1 MPTPVSPR
9 TTKVATLGR
18 LGLVLGLL
26 LASSP
31 VLVSQAHAA
40 DAGRRLTLTEQTI
53 AQQQSA
59 ELREKAHQARLESI
73 DQLKALLKTFE
84 GPPDQKAELILRL
97 SDLYFDEGRDLYL
110 DEMAKYNA
118 AVDVAFNK
126 GLSPDSVAVAD
137 YTSGSREW
145 QNKSI
150 KLYQQILA
158 NYPQFSRADEATF
171 FLGSAY
177 NDTGS
182 PELAAQ
188 QFTNLVKQY
197 PDSTYVTDSYVLI
210 GEYYFNEKNDA
221 NKAMLAYKKATVDK
235 TADKYAFAMYKL
247 AWCYYNLGEGTTA
260 INTMK
265 AVVQYA
271 DSTGGAKSNIQLQD
285 EALKDLVLFFADFG
299 DMEEAIAYFK
309 QIGKQNLI
317 NDLLKKLA
325 NTFVEQGKFDQAI
338 EMYRRL
344 ITDSPTAPVS
354 ASFQNEIINAYTKE
368 GKKEET
374 LAEIDRLRTTY
385 GKQSSWAR
393 ANASNQ
399 DAVKDAGDM
408 IEKALRTVATNYHNE
423 AKKLGTGAG
432 AVKVYGLAEQAYRT
446 YLQEFPTGQYTYEMR
461 YNFSELLYKVKKF
474 DEAYDQEMQVVA
486 IDTKG
491 QHSEFCAE
499 AAIFSADEMIKK
511 EKKTATAGGP
521 DPGGKA
527 EIPLTEWEGKS
538 LKALDQ
544 YAQLFP
550 TSDKVRNIIYKS
562 AYLLN
567 GKNHFKEASDR
578 FNVVIK
584 MDPSSK
590 EAEQAANL
598 ILDDFNLVEDWENL
612 KSNAKLYFDQQG
624 LGSPDFKKD
633 VFTIYENASLK
644 LIEVTFKKTGDKTK
658 GAADYQAFY
667 KEFPTSKNADLALNN
682 ATVYLHDLGRA
693 TEGIPIRLEL
703 ISKFPASKYYKDQ
716 VAALGFDYES
726 EANFAEAANWY
737 EKLFTLDKAH
747 PSSADAIY
755 SAALFRN
762 AMGQW
767 EQSIKDYQAYMAA
780 YPTKPGLNALQ
791 LGIAKTYEDQGKFPE
806 ASKIYL
812 AFFTKP
818 TGPAPKLAPGQVAP
832 PAPTLDEIM
841 FARLRYGLLMDK
853 LGQGANV
860 TKHWQ
865 DTLAFYDKAIAPPKA
880 GGAPVPEHELS
891 QEYVGQIKYI
901 LAEPEFKKFTSMRI
915 NGPPSKVSQK
925 AEDKIYNEQLIG
937 KAKELVVIEK
947 TYTDVLNT
955 GAGEW
960 GLASLVK
967 LGQVYEDMADTF
979 QNSKCPSYL
988 TSDQCDLYKAQVG
1001 DKGFPQIEKAVS
1013 AYSNAL
1019 KKAYEL
1025 NLYNDNTAYAT
1036 RQLGVLRPLDYPGL
1050 YEIVPQNRF
1059 TAPAVTTA
1067 TFETAP

>member
-1 MPTPVSPR
+1 MHLPASAPIKLAS
-9 TTKVATLGR
+9 R
-18 LGLVLGLL
+18 LSLVFGLVLA
-26 LASSP
+26 LAP
-31 VLVSQAHAA
+31 AFGPHAEAA
-40 DAGRRLTLTEQTI
+40 DTVRRRLTLTDVAET
-53 AQQQSA
+53 QSK
-59 ELREKAHQARLESI
+59 ELREKAHLARGESMI
-73 DQLKALLKTFE
+73 ALKELIKDGGFT
-84 GPPDQKAELILRL
+84 GDQKAELIMRL
-97 SDLYFDEGRDLYL
+97 SEMYFEEGRDLYL
-110 DEMAKYNA
+110 DEMRVYNA
-118 AVDVAFNK
+118 KVDEVFNA
-126 GLSPDSVAVAD
+126 GGSPDSVHIEDFIKA
-137 YTSGSREW
+137 SREW
-145 QNKSI
+145 QGRSI
-150 KLYQQILA
+150 KLYQQILT

-171 FLGSAY
+171 FLGSAL
-177 NDTGS
+177 NDTG
-182 PELAAQ
+182 EYAKAAE
-188 QFTNLVKQY
+188 QFLNLVKQY
-197 PDSTYVTDSYVLI
+197 PDSTYVTDSFVQI
-210 GEYYFNEKNDA
+210 GEYYFNEKNDP
-221 NKAMLAYKKATVDK
+221 NKAMLAYRKATVDK
-235 TADKYAFAMYKL
+235 NHEKYAFAMYKL

-271 DSTGGAKSNIQLQD
+271 DAGGSQSKIQLQD

-299 DMEEAIAYFK
+299 DMEDAIAYFK

-344 ITDSPTAPVS
+344 ITDNPTAPVS
-354 ASFQNEIINAYTKE
+354 ASFQNEIITAYKKT
-368 GKKEET
+368 GKKVET

-399 DAVKDAGDM
+399 DAVKDATEM
-408 IEKALRTVATNYHNE
+408 IERALHTIATDYHNE

-446 YLQEFPTGQYTYEMR
+446 YLQEFPTGKNTYEMR
-461 YNFSELLYKVKKF
+461 YSFSELLYKIKKY

-491 QHSEFCAE
+491 QHSEFCADS
-499 AAIFSADEMIKK
+499 AIFSANEMLKREAK
-511 EKKTATAGGP
+511 ASAAGGP
-521 DPGGKA
+521 DPGSHA
-527 EIPLTEWEGKS
+527 EQPLTEWEGKK

-544 YAQLFP
+544 FAQLFP
-550 TSDKVRNIIYKS
+550 SSDKVRGVIYQS
-562 AYLLN
+562 GYLLN
-567 GKNHFKEASDR
+567 NRNHFKEASER

-590 EAEQAANL
+590 DAEQAANI
-598 ILDDFNLVEDWENL
+598 ILDNFALVNDLVNL
-612 KSNAKLYFDQQG
+612 KSNAKLYFDQAG
-624 LGSPDFKKD
+624 LGDADFKKD
-633 VFTIYENASLK
+633 VYHQYENASIA
-644 LIEVTFKKTGDKTK
+644 LIEEDFKKTADKSK
-658 GAADYQAFY
+658 AAADYQAFY
-667 KEFPTSKNADLALNN
+667 KEFPTSTKADIALNN

-693 TEGIPIRLEL
+693 TEGIPVRLE
-703 ISKFPASKYYKDQ
+703 IINKFPKSKYYKDQ

-726 EANFAEAANWY
+726 QAKFSDSADWY
-737 EKLFTLDKAH
+737 EKLFYLDKTHA
-747 PSSADAIY
+747 SAPDAIY

-767 EQSIKDYQAYMAA
+767 ELSVKDYQAYMAA
-780 YPTKPGLNALQ
+780 FPTKPGQNGLK
-791 LGIAKTYEDQGKFPE
+791 LGIAKTYEAQGKVTE
-806 ASKIYL
+806 ASGIYL
-812 AFFTKP
+812 SFFGKTAA
-818 TGPAPKLAPGQVAP
+818 PAKLAPGQVAP

-865 DTLAFYDKAIAPPKA
+865 ETLAFFDKAITPAKP
-880 GGAPVPEHELS
+880 GAAVPAFELS
-891 QEYVGQIKYI
+891 REYIGQIKFI
-901 LAEPEFKKFTSMRI
+901 LAEADFKKFTSMRI
-915 NGPPSKVSQK
+915 NGPASKVSQK
-925 AEDKIYNEQLIG
+925 VEDKTYNDQL
-937 KAKELVVIEK
+937 KAKFTGLGAIEK
-947 TYTDVLNT
+947 TYTDVLGT

-979 QNSKCPSYL
+979 TASKCPSYP
-988 TSDQCDLYKAQVG
+988 TSDQCDIYRDTIGGKA
-1001 DKGFPQIEKAVS
+1001 FPQIEKAVA

-1025 NLYNDNTAYAT
+1025 NLYNDNTAFAT

-1059 TAPAVTTA
+1059 TASAVTSA
-1067 TFETAP
+1067 TFETEP